1 MAISIIIMAF
11 LIIVFG
17 ICMYKYYTL
26 SQKTS
31 NSDIKALMALITKEV
46 IMDFVYFELIIREM
60 SAEEGFSDEEWNE
73 EFIAMAKKLDIPQE
87 AAERLIKRID
97 KVKESK

>member
-26 SQKTS
+26 SQKT
-31 NSDIKALMALITKEV
+31 LEV
-46 IMDFVYFELIIREM
+46 VMDFIYFELIIREM

-97 KVKESK
+97 KAKESE